1 MLNIFFSSVA
11 SSIIVIGFGILFSQF
26 FFNKKIINIDPC
38 IAGLNGFIVVGFL
51 SLFLNFFFPINKIL
65 GTFFLFIS
73 IIIFAYYLL
82 KINNKKKLI
91 FLILILSFNTFIIIA
106 LSNINRP
113 DAGLYHLP
121 FVSILQEN
129 KIILGLTNLHYRF
142 GHTSIIQYIS
152 AIHNNY
158 LFKKEFLNLPLAS
171 LVSFFFYFLFKNFL
185 KFLNENN
192 ETKKISIFFIII
204 FSLYSFNRYS
214 NYGNDAPAN
223 IFFLV
228 IIIYLI
234 RINNYQTINQKEF
247 FQISILSIFL
257 ITLKPFMTLVLIV
270 PLTLFL
276 LSKNKNKIIKNKN
289 FYICLFLLVIW
300 FAKNILIS
308 GCVIFPIKKTCIKHL
323 DIYNERITNIASNE
337 AEAWSKG
344 YPDSDKNL
352 KFDNYISNFNWTDT
366 WFNNHYK
373 KVEEKL
379 LPLVICLILFF
390 IKNFFQKSFYS
401 EFRLNNFI
409 ENRNLLF
416 VILLSLYCCIFW
428 FLKFPV
434 YRFGLSFLSSFL
446 ILIFVYL
453 FSSVKKNYSKK
464 FYYIVIIFGLI
475 GFYGKNI
482 NRIISYENVVYNNYP
497 WPKIYTMGDDSNNL
511 EKKFK
516 KIKDDKNNFIFYYSG
531 GQECMY
537 SKPPCS
543 NYKNKNLKLKKIYS
557 YLIYYL

>member
-1 MLNIFFSSVA
+1 M
-11 SSIIVIGFGILFSQF
+11 
-26 FFNKKIINIDPC
+26 
-38 IAGLNGFIVVGFL
+38 
-51 SLFLNFFFPINKIL
+51 
-65 GTFFLFIS
+65 
-73 IIIFAYYLL
+73 
-82 KINNKKKLI
+82 
-91 FLILILSFNTFIIIA
+91 
-106 LSNINRP
+106 
-113 DAGLYHLP
+113 
-121 FVSILQEN
+121 
-129 KIILGLTNLHYRF
+129 HYRF

-185 KFLNENN
+185 KFLKENN
-192 ETKKISIFFIII
+192 ETKIVSVFFISI

-228 IIIYLI
+228 IIVYLI
-234 RINNYQTINQKEF
+234 RIQNYQTLNQKKF

-257 ITLKPFMTLVLIV
+257 VTLKPFMTLVLIV
-270 PLTLFL
+270 PFILFL
-276 LSKNKNKIIKNKN
+276 LSKNKDKIIKNKN
-289 FYICLFLLVIW
+289 FYICFFLLAIW
-300 FAKNILIS
+300 FIKNILIS
-308 GCVIFPIKKTCIKHL
+308 GCAIFPIKKTCVKSL
-323 DIYNERITNIASNE
+323 DIYNEKITNIASTE

-352 KFDNYISNFNWTDT
+352 KFDEYISNFNWTNT
-366 WFNNHYK
+366 WFDNHYK

-379 LPLVICLILFF
+379 LPLVICLLLFF

-401 EFRLNNFI
+401 EFNLNNLFK
-409 ENRNLLF
+409 NKNLLF
-416 VILLSLYCCIFW
+416 VILFSLCCCIFW

-446 ILIFVYL
+446 ILLFVYL

-482 NRIISYENVVYNNYP
+482 NRILSNENIVYSNYP
-497 WPKIYTMGDDSNNL
+497 WPKIYTMGDNSKNL
-511 EKKFK
+511 EKKFL
-516 KIKDDKNNFIFYYSG
+516 KINDDKNNFIFYYSG

-543 NYKNKNLKLKKIYS
+543 NYRNENLKLKKIYN
-557 YLIYYL
+557 YIVYYL